1 MYRFLLG
8 SWSRTGVSNE
18 ILMALGLLK
27 PNDSKSLT
35 SMLTHSMEMGVP
47 KTSSTIGL
55 LRDMSSLTVVAS
67 SVMIDAENL

>member
-1 MYRFLLG
+1 MRDGIGKRKCRPDMYRFLLG

-35 SMLTHSMEMGVP
+35 SILTFFDGD
-47 KTSSTIGL
+47 G
-55 LRDMSSLTVVAS
+55 R
-67 SVMIDAENL
+67 AEDISDHWVT